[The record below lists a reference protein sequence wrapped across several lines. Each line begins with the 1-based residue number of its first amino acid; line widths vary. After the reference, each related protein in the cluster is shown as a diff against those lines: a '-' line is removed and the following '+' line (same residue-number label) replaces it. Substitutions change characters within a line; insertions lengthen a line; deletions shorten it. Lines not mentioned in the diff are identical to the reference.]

1 MIEPLRL
8 DGERIWVLAKGY
20 HPDEGGMQS
29 YAQGVA
35 EAYAATGA
43 QVTVFTQT
51 SLGPRMER
59 IGGVD
64 LVDTGPGRGVGVLVR
79 FLRAMR
85 GELRAKGTPMF
96 THGTTWRTSV
106 LPMIMRLPFVTTFH
120 GREFMYPRGLAL
132 SLMRMVARRAKRCIA
147 VSHHTG
153 ERLATRLKPDGI
165 TPLIAWNGLSAWDL
179 PPRSEQWQKRPP
191 LIVSLCRLEP
201 RKNIVACVQACAAL
215 RDRGHEFRYVVAG
228 RGPAYDD
235 VSAAVQQNNLHDIV
249 EVAGFVSADRAARL
263 YADADIFLHPQIAAD
278 DGRDFEGFGIAI
290 ADAMAAGAAV
300 IVGADGGAKEL
311 VEDGTSGLVV
321 PGSDTVAI
329 TDALQ
334 QLVTNE
340 EYRQTM
346 GRAGQQRACQEF
358 SWKRHIAVIL
368 AAIAP
373 NG

>member
-1 MIEPLRL
+1 MIEPVRL
-8 DGERIWVLAKGY
+8 DGKHIWVLAKGY

-29 YAQGVA
+29 YARGVA
-35 EAYAATGA
+35 EAYADIGA
-43 QVTVFTQT
+43 HVTVFTQT
-51 SLGPRMER
+51 SLGPRLDR

-64 LVDTGPGRGVGVLVR
+64 LIDTGPGRGVGVLVR

-85 GELRAKGTPMF
+85 GELRTKGAPLF

-106 LPMIMRLPFVTTFH
+106 LAMAMGLPFVTTFH
-120 GREFMYPRGLAL
+120 GREFMYPRGVAL
-132 SLMRMVARRAKRCIA
+132 RLMRMVARQAKRCIA
-147 VSHHTG
+147 VSHHSG
-153 ERLATRLKPDGI
+153 ERLVTRLKPDDI
-165 TPLIAWNGLSAWDL
+165 EPLIAWNGRSAWDL
-179 PPRSEQWQKRPP
+179 PPRSGHGQKRPP

-201 RKNIVACVQACAAL
+201 RKNVVACVQACAAL

-235 VSAAVQQNNLHDIV
+235 VSAAVIQNNLHDVV

-329 TDALQ
+329 ADALER
-334 QLVTNE
+334 LVTNA
-340 EYRQTM
+340 EYRQAM
-346 GRAGQQRACQEF
+346 GRAGQRRACQQF
-358 SWKRHIAVIL
+358 SWKRHVAVIL